1 MTCKRSGGQVG
12 ATLAT
17 AGREDRAAG
26 TGAHTQPEA
35 VGLRATTVVR
45 LEGALAHSGAP
56 EMTRVLAGHRLAVT
70 VRPRETRVNAIVHR
84 FTITDRDLC
93 PSEAGGSS
101 HRQLDLVTVRAATP
115 SGQTGSPAPPTV
127 HSLWTTT

>member
-17 AGREDRAAG
+17 AGRENRAAG

-45 LEGALAHSGAP
+45 LEGALAH
-56 EMTRVLAGHRLAVT
+56 
-70 VRPRETRVNAIVHR
+70 
-84 FTITDRDLC
+84 
-93 PSEAGGSS
+93 
-101 HRQLDLVTVRAATP
+101 
-115 SGQTGSPAPPTV
+115 
-127 HSLWTTT
+127 

>member
-1 MTCKRSGGQVG
+1 M
-12 ATLAT
+12 
-17 AGREDRAAG
+17 
-26 TGAHTQPEA
+26 
-35 VGLRATTVVR
+35 GLGATTVVR

-56 EMTRVLAGHRLAVT
+56 EVVWWRGIAWLSPCAHEEAR
-70 VRPRETRVNAIVHR
+70 NARVHR

-115 SGQTGSPAPPTV
+115 SGQTDTLLPGDCAQPVDNNLNRAMR
-127 HSLWTTT
+127 HDYRD